1 MVSPIQWPPSRPPKH
16 LIFQFLPHLSA
27 AAPHLARPGKSMPQ
41 LCVAA
46 PTTHPVRLLV
56 LVSQNQPAASIFLS
70 KNPAPAS
77 PNQHLHRPTIKLTIS
92 ALHRLPPA
100 LSSSATCP
108 PFLTAPCP
116 FSRSIYRHLSSSF
129 ISSRHRPP
137 AHRRPLSLSL
147 SFSLALSL
155 STLAATFF
163 AVLSSSFGLSSLPSP
178 RTRSRRSMSPP
189 RRSCDAS
196 HSN

>member
-1 MVSPIQWPPSRPPKH
+1 MTGTGLVLVPCRATRRSVAGTGSMQKVKGVCGWVEGGD
-16 LIFQFLPHLSA
+16 
-27 AAPHLARPGKSMPQ
+27 GKSMPQ

-46 PTTHPVRLLV
+46 P
-56 LVSQNQPAASIFLS
+56 
-70 KNPAPAS
+70 
-77 PNQHLHRPTIKLTIS
+77 TIS

-129 ISSRHRPP
+129 ISSRHRPSVLIFTLATFP

>member
-1 MVSPIQWPPSRPPKH
+1 
-16 LIFQFLPHLSA
+16 
-27 AAPHLARPGKSMPQ
+27 MPQ

-129 ISSRHRPP
+129 ISSRHRPSVLIFTLATFP

-196 HSN
+196 YSN